1 LNLKQYLLDKIVQ
14 AVLPV
19 VVDRAANRVA
29 KALEQKVQE
38 NIPAPL
44 QELTKQD
51 AIPVDEVAK
60 SMGLNWPAISDKEL
74 P

>member
-1 LNLKQYLLDKIVQ
+1 MNLKQYLLDKIVQ

-19 VVDRAANRVA
+19 VVDRAADLVA
-29 KALEQKVQE
+29 KALEQRVQE

-51 AIPVDEVAK
+51 AIPAEEVAK
-60 SMGLNWPAISDKEL
+60 SMGLKWPVITDKE
-74 P
+74 

>member
-1 LNLKQYLLDKIVQ
+1 MNLKQYLLDKLVQ

-19 VVDRAANRVA
+19 VVDRAAALVA

-38 NIPAPL
+38 SIPAPL

-51 AIPVDEVAK
+51 AISTEEVAK
-60 SMGLNWPAISDKEL
+60 SMGLQWPVIK
-74 P
+74 

>member
-1 LNLKQYLLDKIVQ
+1 MNLKQYLLDKIVQ

-19 VVDRAANRVA
+19 VVDRAADLVA

-44 QELTKQD
+44 QELTNQD
-51 AIPVDEVAK
+51 AIPTKDVAQAL
-60 SMGLNWPAISDKEL
+60 GLKWPVIK
-74 P
+74 